1 MESNQ
6 EESLRNQLSV
16 IANDVGTSK
25 TMKTRVGSRMEVHG
39 KLGSLLPRQT

>member
-16 IANDVGTSK
+16 IANDEGTSK
-25 TMKTRVGSRMEVHG
+25 TKKTRVGSRMEMHG
-39 KLGSLLPRQT
+39 KQGLLLPRQT